1 MKKQLSPWG
10 KQCKLQMLVL
20 GKSLADIS
28 IATNYSKTYI
38 SAIINGRI
46 IVPDETIKT
55 ISDALG
61 VDTKLPRKI

>member
-10 KQCKLQMLVL
+10 QRCKLQMLIL

-28 IATNYSKTYI
+28 GDTNYSKSYI

-46 IVPDETIKT
+46 VAPDETIKT
-55 ISDALG
+55 ISEALE
-61 VDTKLPRKI
+61 VDIRLPR